1 MNYVDIFLVIVL
13 LAAMVNGWRKGFLSG
28 VLDLAILGSSVIA
41 AFYFYPYLAL
51 HLDDWIP
58 SLGVWNRPV
67 SFIAIFI
74 IVRLVAGA
82 IVAAILRGISQ
93 EAHAHEANRLLGL
106 APGFVNGL
114 INAIIFTALLF
125 SLPLW
130 DGLSREIRESSIAN
144 RLSGPSEW
152 IERQLSPVFDEA
164 VKKSMNKMT
173 VEPGSKESAKL
184 PFTVSS
190 PVIRAELETEM
201 LSLVNQERIK
211 EGLMPVKADPE
222 MAEVARAHSRDM
234 FARGYFAHLNPD
246 GKTPFDRMTAAGVK
260 YKAAGENLALAPT
273 LQIAHNGLMNSPGH
287 RANILQ
293 KNFGRLG
300 IGVLDGGKYGL
311 MITQNF
317 RD

>member
-13 LAAMVNGWRKGFLSG
+13 LAALFNGWRKGFMMG

-41 AFYFYPYLAL
+41 AFYFYPYLAVRL
-51 HLDDWIP
+51 EKWIP

-67 SFIAIFI
+67 SFLAILI
-74 IVRLVAGA
+74 VVRLIASA
-82 IVAAILRGISQ
+82 IVTAILRGISQ
-93 EAHAHEANRLLGL
+93 EAHAHEANRFLGL

-114 INAIIFTALLF
+114 INTIVFTALLF
-125 SLPLW
+125 ALPLW
-130 DGLSREIRESSIAN
+130 DGLSNETRNSKIAN

-152 IERQLSPVFDEA
+152 IETQLSPVFDEA

-173 VEPGSKESAKL
+173 VEPGSNESAKL

-190 PVIRAELETEM
+190 PKIRADLETEM
-201 LSLVNQERIK
+201 LQLVNEERIK
-211 EGLMPVKADPE
+211 VGLNLLKSDPE

-234 FARGYFAHLNPD
+234 FTRGYFAHLNPD
-246 GKTPFDRMTAAGVK
+246 GKTPFDRMTAARVK

-273 LQIAHNGLMNSPGH
+273 LDIAHNGLMNSPGH

-317 RD
+317 RE